1 MSWVVRVAGA
11 SQRVIKRSIDLLL
24 SAVMLILATPVWLPI
39 AIAIRLDSP
48 GPVLF
53 RQQRWGAEGSQFTL
67 LKFRSMHA
75 AKVESDVV
83 VQATVADPRV
93 TRVGRFL
100 RATGLDELPQLV
112 NIIRGD
118 MSFVGPRAL
127 AVGETI
133 EVEPGSR
140 VAYEDMDEFT
150 ERLSVPPGLTGLATI
165 YLPKD
170 APPARKFEVD
180 LRYVR
185 EWSVWLDLKLIVL
198 SFWISFRGQWETR
211 EPKL

>member
-1 MSWVVRVAGA
+1 MAGA
-11 SQRVIKRSIDLLL
+11 SQRVIKRGIDVLL

-53 RQQRWGAEGSQFTL
+53 RQQRWGAGGSQFTL

-75 AKVESDVV
+75 IEIDSTLV
-83 VQATVADPRV
+83 VQATVDDPRV

-100 RATGLDELPQLV
+100 RATGLDELPQIV
-112 NIIRGD
+112 NILEGD

-127 AVGETI
+127 AVGETL
-133 EVEPGSR
+133 ELEPGSR
-140 VAYEDMDEFT
+140 RAYEDMAEFT

-170 APPARKFEVD
+170 APPAQKFEVD

-185 EWSVWLDLKLIVL
+185 EWSVRLDLKLILL
-198 SFWISFRGQWETR
+198 SFWISFRGRWETR

>member
-1 MSWVVRVAGA
+1 MAGA
-11 SQRVIKRSIDLLL
+11 SKRMLKRTIDIVL
-24 SAVMLILATPVWLPI
+24 SAVMLVLATPVWVPI
-39 AIAIRLDSP
+39 AIAIRVDSP

-53 RQQRWGAEGSQFTL
+53 RQQRWGAGGAQFTL
-67 LKFRSMHA
+67 LKFRSMRTH
-75 AKVESDVV
+75 ETDSGMV
-83 VQATVADPRV
+83 VQATVDDPRV

-112 NIIRGD
+112 NILRGD

-133 EVEPGSR
+133 EVEPGVR
-140 VAYEDMDEFT
+140 RAYEDMEEFT

-170 APPARKFEVD
+170 APPARKFEMD

-185 EWSVWLDLKLIVL
+185 EWSVWLDLRLIVL
-198 SFWISFRGQWETR
+198 SFVISFRGRWETR
-211 EPKL
+211 DPKV